1 MGVYNYRVFIIA
13 FIIQALIFASIST
26 LSIETRV
33 GIYSN
38 KQKPYVSDKKYSIYN
53 LFGQIFYT
61 LRILPYKISEMLGIL
76 NSQGEVEEWVKILYT
91 FIISFTIS
99 LIVYHI
105 FLIIFG
111 YKEIYKY
118 YMGNFPMSTKKLIKT
133 AK

>member
-1 MGVYNYRVFIIA
+1 MGIYNYRVFLVA
-13 FIIQALIFASIST
+13 FILQALIIASIST

-38 KQKPYVSDKKYSIYN
+38 KQKPYSSDKTYSIYN
-53 LFGQIFYT
+53 LLSQLFYI
-61 LRILPYKISEMLGIL
+61 LRILPYKISEKLGIL
-76 NSQGEVEEWVKILYT
+76 NSQGEVEEWVKMLYT

-99 LIVYHI
+99 IIVYHI

-111 YKEIYKY
+111 YEEIYKY
-118 YMGNFPMSTKKLIKT
+118 YMGNFPMSTKKLIKS